1 MATERK
7 FKDKKE
13 YSRWYYQNYGKYG
26 KKKGRD
32 KSKYPL
38 RFNNNNRPR
47 LTEYYPNHPGMVS
60 NDEAQRQAHNDRL
73 RSQASARQRKQ
84 YAYARAAQGLAS
96 RMIRQNPVT
105 ASSSIAAHTIA
116 GGVAAGYNAVKKSAF
131 GKDVSSVTKKA
142 KKKGRKIYNRIRK
155 LF

>member
-26 KKKGRD
+26 KKKGR
-32 KSKYPL
+32 L
-38 RFNNNNRPR
+38 
-47 LTEYYPNHPGMVS
+47 
-60 NDEAQRQAHNDRL
+60 QRDP
-73 RSQASARQRKQ
+73 

-116 GGVAAGYNAVKKSAF
+116 GGVAAGYDAAKKSAF
-131 GKDVSSVTKKA
+131 GKEVSSITKKA